1 MCLLLS
7 IYIYL
12 PICPN
17 SKRGTSDGDGKRT
30 KRKHKLA
37 NDVASF
43 EQLGPNISTI
53 ITIMQGF
60 GALVV

>member
-1 MCLLLS
+1 MYLS
-7 IYIYL
+7 
-12 PICPN
+12 ICPN

-30 KRKHKLA
+30 RRKHKLA